1 MVVKKT
7 QSARV
12 KEIAMRLDVPEVT
25 VKRII
30 DEYIESLQK
39 SVMNGE
45 DVEIRGV
52 FSIKAEDI
60 DGKVIP
66 RGNVSVALK
75 EKIKRG
81 YI

>member
-12 KEIAMRLDVPEVT
+12 KEIAIRLGVPEVT